1 MLVFKASKVFLR
13 SELLVVGELQSS
25 SATEMLRKKT
35 GGNMKTKM
43 FIPAVCLLLAAAVGY
58 AQKHSDFSGAWQF
71 DAEKSKNVGMMSQMK
86 MTQTIEQSDSS
97 LDTTT
102 HTTYQGRDE
111 DSKTHYDLTGKAATN
126 ESPMG
131 GPGETI
137 SKWEGDK
144 LVTMWTSES
153 AVAGGPKVVRK
164 ETRSLSADGKTMIVE
179 SLRGSNT
186 AVVMVF
192 DKK

>member
-1 MLVFKASKVFLR
+1 MKVKLLISMLCLM
-13 SELLVVGELQSS
+13 VV
-25 SATEMLRKKT
+25 
-35 GGNMKTKM
+35 
-43 FIPAVCLLLAAAVGY
+43 AAFA
-58 AQKHSDFSGAWQF
+58 AKHTDCSGSWQF
-71 DAEKSKNVGMMSQMK
+71 SPEKSKNVGMMSQMK

-97 LDTTT
+97 LDTAT

-111 DSKTHYDLTGKAATN
+111 DRKTHYDLTGKAATN

-131 GPGETI
+131 GPSETI
-137 SKWEGDK
+137 SKWDGGK
-144 LVTMWTSES
+144 LLTTWTSES

-164 ETRSLSADGKTMIVE
+164 ETRSLSPDGKTMTVE
-179 SLRGSNT
+179 SVRGSNA